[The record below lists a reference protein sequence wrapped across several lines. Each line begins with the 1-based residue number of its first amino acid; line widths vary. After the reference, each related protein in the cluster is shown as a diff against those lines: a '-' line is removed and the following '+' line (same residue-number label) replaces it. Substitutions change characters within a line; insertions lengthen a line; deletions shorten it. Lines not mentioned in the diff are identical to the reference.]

1 MVSGIYRKD
10 LPSLGLLDC
19 YLRAACREG
28 FGVRVTQEGVRG
40 RHSWLVHVGGVIS
53 TGQAA
58 RAGKGRTEQSQADLP
73 PEVIEEQRDIE
84 PQGEPLLSTQEH
96 DAEEAVDGVF
106 WQHQLKRKQRRRPE

>member
-10 LPSLGLLDC
+10 LPSLDLLDC

-40 RHSWLVHVGGVIS
+40 RHSWLVHVEG
-53 TGQAA
+53 
-58 RAGKGRTEQSQADLP
+58 AGKGRTEQSQADLP
-73 PEVIEEQRDIE
+73 PEVIEKQRDIE

-106 WQHQLKRKQRRRPE
+106 WQHQLKRKQRHRPE

>member
-1 MVSGIYRKD
+1 MLLEVKVPAEALAARYGCDAFTEYDMLLSRKD
-10 LPSLGLLDC
+10 VDAVVICTPSGL
-19 YLRAACREG
+19 
-28 FGVRVTQEGVRG
+28 
-40 RHSWLVHVGGVIS
+40 HSELAV
-53 TGQAA
+53 QAA